1 MTDYSRSSS
10 QSASQPGRRSPRPL
24 AGGSEP
30 QVTAKSGLRRQPSQE
45 RSRVRVE
52 AILDAAALVF
62 DEIGYEAATTHTIAD
77 RAGTAIGSLYQF
89 FPDKAAIFHAM
100 ELRHLERV
108 QAMWATIEVEAI
120 AQLPL
125 QSMIRLL
132 IESVEQLFSQPVS
145 RVVFIQFFVARQLF
159 ATIDDRLTEEAIAF
173 LASILQARNRSLD
186 PSRIIRLA
194 EVCVHSSNALILIA
208 LRTPDRPWL
217 SQEIEDLLVRYL
229 EPDLEDGQNF
239 DAVHVM
245 KVMKCPSCQ
254 SSQLSKNGRR
264 RGKQCYLCK
273 DCRRQFVANCHKNG
287 AMD

>member
-1 MTDYSRSSS
+1 MTDPSRLST
-10 QSASQPGRRSPRPL
+10 QPSP
-24 AGGSEP
+24 
-30 QVTAKSGLRRQPSQE
+30 LRRQPSQQ
-45 RSRVRVE
+45 RSKARVE

-62 DEIGYEAATTHTIAD
+62 DEIGYEAATTHAIAD

-108 QAMWATIEVEAI
+108 HGMWAGIEVEAI

-125 QSMIRLL
+125 RSMIRLL
-132 IESVEQLFSQPVS
+132 TESVEQLFQQPVS

-173 LASILQARNRSLD
+173 MASILQARNRSLD
-186 PSRIIRLA
+186 PIRISQLA

-208 LRTPDRPWL
+208 LRSPDRPWL

-229 EPDLEDGQNF
+229 DPELGDGR
-239 DAVHVM
+239 DSIAIDVM

-264 RGKQCYLCK
+264 RGKQCYVCK
-273 DCRRQFVANCHKNG
+273 DCRRQFVDDAYKNG

>member
-1 MTDYSRSSS
+1 MTDSSRLSTQPSS
-10 QSASQPGRRSPRPL
+10 
-24 AGGSEP
+24 
-30 QVTAKSGLRRQPSQE
+30 LRRQPSQQ
-45 RSRVRVE
+45 RSKARVE

-62 DEIGYEAATTHTIAD
+62 DEIGYEAATTHTIAN

-145 RVVFIQFFVARQLF
+145 RVVFIQFFVARPLF

-186 PSRIIRLA
+186 PSRISRLA
-194 EVCVHSSNALILIA
+194 EVCVHSSNALLLIA
-208 LRTPDRPWL
+208 LRSPDRPWL

-229 EPDLEDGQNF
+229 EPELGDGQGASKAN
-239 DAVHVM
+239 
-245 KVMKCPSCQ
+245 VMKCPSCQ

-264 RGKQCYLCK
+264 RGKQCYVCK
-273 DCRRQFVANCHKNG
+273 DCRRQFVDDAHKNR